1 MIFAN
6 LCQLVT
12 KMADPISHSTII
24 PYIGGYL
31 CGVLNLWL
39 LIKICMVDTFFWIDP
54 QIINPMKI
62 TCYTVAGNFVKFVI
76 YFTINAHAQ

>member
-1 MIFAN
+1 
-6 LCQLVT
+6 
-12 KMADPISHSTII
+12 
-24 PYIGGYL
+24 
-31 CGVLNLWL
+31 
-39 LIKICMVDTFFWIDP
+39 MVDTFFWIDP